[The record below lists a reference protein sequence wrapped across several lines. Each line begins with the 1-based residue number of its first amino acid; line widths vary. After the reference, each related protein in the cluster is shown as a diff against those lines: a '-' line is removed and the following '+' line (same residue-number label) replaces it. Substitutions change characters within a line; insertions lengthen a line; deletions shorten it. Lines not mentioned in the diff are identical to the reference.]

1 MIVLIGVA
9 NAGQMFSRIETDQ
22 KLLKAVLKRLMI
34 VLRSKF
40 FFVIA
45 LATLSN
51 LSFSQIDQS
60 KGSFEDKFRQ
70 LDEVFPSP
78 NLNRPPTGEPGP
90 SYWQQRADYKIK
102 IKLDELNRSVQG
114 SEVITYKN
122 NSPLKLNYVWL
133 QLDQNIFDKDSIN
146 NLTRPWWGGNESID
160 FSTLRRQNFMDNFD
174 GGFQELSIKINGK
187 EAQVNLVGTHVR
199 INLDAP
205 LNSGESIELEIDWAY
220 ALVEENAVR
229 ARNGYESFEDGN
241 DIFLL
246 AQWYPRITVFSDYE
260 GWHNKEFIGNGEFT
274 LEFGDFEV
282 DITVPADHIVA
293 ATGTLQN
300 QDDVL
305 NSIQKRRMKKA
316 EKSSKPIF
324 IVTPDEAFDNE
335 LEKSTEYKTWS
346 FKAENVR
353 DFAWASSR
361 KFIWDAAGYKQNS
374 EENPLVM
381 AMSFQNSKENPLVMA
396 MSFYPNEGEPL
407 WSKYSTEAVMHTMEV
422 YSKYSFDYPYPTAQ
436 SVNGPVG
443 GMEYP
448 MITFNG
454 PRTEL
459 EDDGSRTYSRSE
471 KEFLIGVVIHEI
483 GHIYFPMIVNSDERQ
498 WTWMDEGLNTFLQY
512 LAEQEWNINYRSD
525 RGEPRWIT
533 DYMSSSNQVPI
544 MTNSESLLQFG
555 NNSYAKPATALV
567 VLRETILGRELFDQA
582 FREYSQRWKFKRP
595 TPYDFFRTMEEASG
609 VDLDWFWRGWFY
621 STDHVDIALD
631 NIHIASLDTLDPQI
645 DLAKDRI
652 DFQKE
657 PEILHDNR
665 NEAAGIVTRVK
676 SRPELLDVYDEYD
689 EFTPSDREM
698 RDYEEILDDLYDRN
712 DSDPEWKKKALV
724 EALAKE
730 EDYYIF
736 EFTNKG
742 GLIMPIP
749 LELTY
754 ENGEKELIRIPVE
767 IWRKNPNR
775 TLWLKRSKVKIT
787 QAVIDPY
794 WEIGDTEIENNY
806 YPTRLIPARLKPRA
820 SRSNPK
826 NLMQDLLNRNKKITS
841 HN

>member
-1 MIVLIGVA
+1 MMGK
-9 NAGQMFSRIETDQ
+9 S
-22 KLLKAVLKRLMI
+22 LKEKQRKLMI
-34 VLRSKF
+34 NQKNNL
-40 FFVIA
+40 FFVFFA
-45 LATLSN
+45 LALTN
-51 LSFSQIDQS
+51 FAVAQIDQS

-70 LDEVFPSP
+70 LDEAFPSP
-78 NLNRPPTGEPGP
+78 DLNRPATGEPGP
-90 SYWQQRADYKIK
+90 AYWQQRADYKIK
-102 IKLDELNRSVQG
+102 IKLDEKAKSVEG
-114 SEVITYKN
+114 SELITYTN
-122 NSPLKLNYVWL
+122 NSPLTLNYIWL
-133 QLDQNIFDKDSIN
+133 QLDQNIFKKDSIN
-146 NLTRPWWGGNESID
+146 NLTRPWSGGNKRVD
-160 FSTLRRQNFMDNFD
+160 FSTLRRQNFMDDFE
-174 GGFQELSIKINGK
+174 GGFQELSIKVDGK
-187 EAQVNLVGTHVR
+187 KVNTNLVGTHVR
-199 INLDAP
+199 INLNEP
-205 LNSGESIELEIDWAY
+205 LGPDQSTDLEIDWSF

-229 ARNGYESFEDGN
+229 ARNGYESFADGN

-246 AQWYPRITVFSDYE
+246 AQWYPRVTVFSDYE

-282 DITVPADHIVA
+282 DITVPADHIVS
-293 ATGTLQN
+293 ATGLLQN
-300 QDDVL
+300 ENEVL
-305 NSIQKRRMKKA
+305 SPVQKKRMQKA
-316 EKSSKPIF
+316 KRSAKPIF
-324 IVTPDEAFDNE
+324 IVTPEEAYENE
-335 LEKSTEYKTWS
+335 LEKSSGFKTWT

-361 KFIWDAAGYKQNS
+361 KFIWDAAGFKQK
-374 EENPLVM
+374 
-381 AMSFQNSKENPLVMA
+381 SKENPLVMA

-407 WSKYSTEAVMHTMEV
+407 WSKYSTEAVMHTMKV
-422 YSKYSFDYPYPTAQ
+422 YSKYSFDYPYPSAQ

-459 EDDGSRTYSRSE
+459 EDDGTRTYSRSE

-512 LAEQEWNINYRSD
+512 LAEQEWDINYRSD

-533 DYMSSSNQVPI
+533 NYMSSSYQVPI

-555 NNSYAKPATALV
+555 NNAYAKPATALV
-567 VLRETILGRELFDQA
+567 LLRETVLGRELFDQA
-582 FREYSQRWKFKRP
+582 FKEYSQRWKFKRP

-631 NIHIASLDTLDPQI
+631 NIYIATLDTLDPQV
-645 DLAKDRI
+645 DLTKDRI

-657 PEILHDNR
+657 PAILHDNR
-665 NEAAGIVTRVK
+665 NEKEAIKTRVEA
-676 SRPELLDVYDEYD
+676 RPELLDIYDEYD

-698 RDYEEILDDLYDRN
+698 QDYEDILDDLYDKN

-730 EDYYIF
+730 KDYYIF
-736 EFTNKG
+736 EFSNQG

-754 ENGEKELIRIPVE
+754 EDGTKELIRIPVE
-767 IWRKNPNR
+767 IWRKNSNNTR
-775 TLWLKRSKVKIT
+775 WLKRSKLKIT

-806 YPTRLIPARLKPRA
+806 YPTRMIPARLKPRA

-826 NLMQDLLNRNKKITS
+826 NLMQDLLNRNKEITS